1 VIVTE
6 RSASRGSWA
15 GRAVARGL
23 ASPVA
28 TALAIVLALGGA
40 GVGSAACGPPGAAR
54 TVSMRM
60 VGGPPNASVTIDD
73 QFVGTL
79 DVVAARGVALPPG
92 VHRVTVE
99 APGFLPWD
107 KAIDAKDG
115 DAVVRLEVR
124 LLPIPD

>member
-1 VIVTE
+1 MATV
-6 RSASRGSWA
+6 RPAACASRGR
-15 GRAVARGL
+15 RARAI
-23 ASPVA
+23 ASA
-28 TALAIVLALGGA
+28 LSALSLAIAIAGA
-40 GVGSAACGPPGAAR
+40 GSIACGPPAAAR

-92 VHRVTVE
+92 VHRVSVE

-107 KAIDAKDG
+107 KMIEAKDG
-115 DAVVRLEVR
+115 GDAVRLEVR